1 MQPDTRIDVYCM
13 MCHELIETKPGYG
26 VEGDSHGV
34 CDECLAAWVAELGL
48 EPAGEAA

>member
-1 MQPDTRIDVYCM
+1 MLPDTRIDVYCM
-13 MCHELIETKPGYG
+13 LCGRYLGSKPGEGIAG
-26 VEGDSHGV
+26 VSHGV